1 MTIVNYE
8 SKLCDLL
15 SFDPAIITVL
25 NRFDIQLGVSDK
37 TVTKVCEEK
46 GIDKAFFTTMLNT
59 FINKDYFPQEILS
72 TFSAAKIIDYLTKT
86 NNYYQYYQ
94 IPNIERH
101 FAYLLSK
108 SDANN
113 SSLAIIQK
121 FFFEVKQELQL
132 RIHDDCATW
141 FPQII
146 SLEQA
151 IGHVTIAHI
160 DANICQEDS
169 IEAKVSDLM
178 NMFIMHLSGTYD
190 VNLAH
195 ALPFMRSRKTSA
207 KTTAL
212 ESAFF
217 AHCTKRFF
225 QHKARQTM
233 GYNIAIITHNTLEA
247 IGIKHILEE
256 SFASSAHIYACAGEI
271 PEHLNAVYDYFFC
284 DTECFAS
291 ALDFFLP
298 RKQKLIMVGSARNEN
313 NPATFISKYDD
324 ESTII
329 DKINTLFSDAKLKTR
344 ETQTELS
351 QRETDVLRL
360 IASGMMNKEIA
371 DNLGISI
378 NTVLTHRKNL
388 TAKLGIRSVSGLSFY
403 AMMNGII
410 APK

>member
-1 MTIVNYE
+1 
-8 SKLCDLL
+8 
-15 SFDPAIITVL
+15 
-25 NRFDIQLGVSDK
+25 
-37 TVTKVCEEK
+37 
-46 GIDKAFFTTMLNT
+46 
-59 FINKDYFPQEILS
+59 
-72 TFSAAKIIDYLTKT
+72 
-86 NNYYQYYQ
+86 
-94 IPNIERH
+94 
-101 FAYLLSK
+101 
-108 SDANN
+108 
-113 SSLAIIQK
+113 
-121 FFFEVKQELQL
+121 
-132 RIHDDCATW
+132 
-141 FPQII
+141 
-146 SLEQA
+146 
-151 IGHVTIAHI
+151 
-160 DANICQEDS
+160 
-169 IEAKVSDLM
+169 
-178 NMFIMHLSGTYD
+178 
-190 VNLAH
+190 
-195 ALPFMRSRKTSA
+195 
-207 KTTAL
+207 
-212 ESAFF
+212 
-217 AHCTKRFF
+217 
-225 QHKARQTM
+225 M

-291 ALDFFLP
+291 ALDFFFP

>member
-132 RIHDDCATW
+132 RIHDDCTTW

-146 SLEQA
+146 NLEQA

-195 ALPFMRSRKTSA
+195 AVL
-207 KTTAL
+207 TA
-212 ESAFF
+212 
-217 AHCTKRFF
+217 
-225 QHKARQTM
+225 
-233 GYNIAIITHNTLEA
+233 
-247 IGIKHILEE
+247 
-256 SFASSAHIYACAGEI
+256 IYALKKAISQNNRIRERI
-271 PEHLNAVYDYFFC
+271 LRPLHE
-284 DTECFAS
+284 
-291 ALDFFLP
+291 ALLST
-298 RKQKLIMVGSARNEN
+298 Q
-313 NPATFISKYDD
+313 SKA
-324 ESTII
+324 
-329 DKINTLFSDAKLKTR
+329 N
-344 ETQTELS
+344 
-351 QRETDVLRL
+351 
-360 IASGMMNKEIA
+360 
-371 DNLGISI
+371 
-378 NTVLTHRKNL
+378 H
-388 TAKLGIRSVSGLSFY
+388 GL
-403 AMMNGII
+403 
-410 APK
+410 